1 MRLRLTAACAALV
14 LCAGQASA
22 HAFLKTAEPA
32 VGSTVQ
38 QPPGQ
43 VAIVFTEAVEPKFST
58 IAVQDSAGASVTT
71 GEIHLAGDDTHLA
84 IGLKPLP
91 AGSYKVTWH
100 ATAVDT
106 HKTEGSFTFTV
117 AQ

>member
-1 MRLRLTAACAALV
+1 MMTGAIPLALAGL

-22 HAFLKTAEPA
+22 HAFLRTATPA
-32 VGSTVQ
+32 AGSTVHQ
-38 QPPGQ
+38 APAQ
-43 VAIVFTEAVEPKFST
+43 VVIDFSEGVEPRFST
-58 IAVQDSAGASVTT
+58 IAVQDAGGSSVAT
-71 GEIHLAGDDTHLA
+71 GDVYLQDGNTHLA

-91 AGSYKVTWH
+91 PGRYRVEWH

-117 AQ
+117 QP